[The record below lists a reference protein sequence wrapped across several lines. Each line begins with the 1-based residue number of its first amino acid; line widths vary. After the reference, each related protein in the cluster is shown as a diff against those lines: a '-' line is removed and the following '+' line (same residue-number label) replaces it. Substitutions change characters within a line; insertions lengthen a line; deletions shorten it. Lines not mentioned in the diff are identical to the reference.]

1 MVSLQNL
8 VECIENIHHDKS
20 TKFQRPGK
28 IRRASRSEYSDFLK

>member
-8 VECIENIHHDKS
+8 VECSEDIHHDKS

-28 IRRASRSEYSDFLK
+28 MRRASWSEHNDFFK